1 MSSEFIHNP
10 DGIILFHEPTTLQ
23 VSTGCVE
30 STTTA
35 TVLPF
40 SNLRENSVWAGQ
52 DTYHI
57 PDDAE
62 FTIIENLDMID
73 PTNAA
78 TESDGETIDLAEL
91 LNSHESN

>member
-23 VSTGCVE
+23 VSSGCVE

-62 FTIIENLDMID
+62 FTVIENLDMID
-73 PTNAA
+73 PAVATSETGDNAV
-78 TESDGETIDLAEL
+78 DLAEL
-91 LNSHESN
+91 LNSQQGN